1 MAKSRVTKVVKTTK
15 LKSSLNDNASK
26 PNPKCFVIMPFG
38 GWFDN
43 YYEDIYIPAIENAG
57 FDAKRADDL
66 YRPGNIVND
75 IWNYT
80 KESTVVLAD
89 LTNKNPNVFYELGL
103 AHAITKPAVLI
114 TASMDDVPFD
124 LRSLRV
130 IVYDKN
136 SPNWGDI
143 LQEKITKALKET
155 LSSPQDSIPPTFL
168 DINVEKIQVSPENK
182 EILELR
188 TEIESL
194 KREVRTSPNLRRKLS
209 RMEEQIDPREAE
221 MLIEGYLKRGIDIA
235 IIAEKLEPLG
245 PPRDWTYRRIEQMQ
259 RKNKQDK

>member
-1 MAKSRVTKVVKTTK
+1 MAKTRTVKQIVKKVTTE
-15 LKSSLNDNASK
+15 SEK
-26 PNPKCFVIMPFG
+26 PQCFVIMPFG

-43 YYEDIYIPAIENAG
+43 YYVDIYIPAIENAG

-103 AHAITKPAVLI
+103 AHAITRPAVLI

-143 LQEKITKALKET
+143 LQDKITKALQET
-155 LSSPQDSIPPTFL
+155 LKNPEDAIPPTFL
-168 DINVEKIQVSPENK
+168 EVADTKKLEVTPESK
-182 EILELR
+182 ELLELKND
-188 TEIESL
+188 IDLL
-194 KREVRTSPNLRRKLS
+194 KREIRSTNHRRRL
-209 RMEEQIDPREAE
+209 RMEEQIEPKEAE
-221 MLIEGYLKRGIDIA
+221 MLIESYLKKGLDEA
-235 IIAEKLEPLG
+235 LIAEKLEPLG
-245 PPRDWTYRRIEQMQ
+245 PPREWTYKHIKMIKERMT
-259 RKNKQDK
+259 DKE

>member
-1 MAKSRVTKVVKTTK
+1 MAKTRTTK
-15 LKSSLNDNASK
+15 TVKKTITEKEK
-26 PNPKCFVIMPFG
+26 PQCFVIMPFG

-43 YYEDIYIPAIENAG
+43 YYVDIYIPAIENAG
-57 FDAKRADDL
+57 FESKRADDL

-103 AHAITKPAVLI
+103 AHAITRPAVLI

-136 SPNWGDI
+136 SPNWGD
-143 LQEKITKALKET
+143 LLEDKITKALKET
-155 LSSPQDSIPPTFL
+155 LKNPEDAIPPTFL
-168 DINVEKIQVSPENK
+168 EVADTKKIEVSPESK
-182 EILELR
+182 ELLELKND
-188 TEIESL
+188 IDLL
-194 KREVRTSPNLRRKLS
+194 KREVRSTNHRRRPTRL
-209 RMEEQIDPREAE
+209 EEQIDPKEAE
-221 MLIEGYLKRGIDIA
+221 MLIESYLKKGLDEA
-235 IIAEKLEPLG
+235 VIAEKLEPLG
-245 PPRDWTYRRIEQMQ
+245 PPREWTYKHMKIIKERIAG
-259 RKNKQDK
+259 KK

>member
-1 MAKSRVTKVVKTTK
+1 MAKTRNTKAVIKTTNE
-15 LKSSLNDNASK
+15 SEK
-26 PNPKCFVIMPFG
+26 PQCFVIMPFG

-43 YYEDIYIPAIENAG
+43 YYVDIYIPAIENAG

-103 AHAITKPAVLI
+103 AHAITRPAVLI

-143 LQEKITKALKET
+143 LQDKITKALQET
-155 LSSPQDSIPPTFL
+155 LKNPEDAIPPTFL
-168 DINVEKIQVSPENK
+168 EVADTNKIEVTPESK
-182 EILELR
+182 ELLELKND
-188 TEIESL
+188 IDL
-194 KREVRTSPNLRRKLS
+194 IKREISSTNPKRRMRL
-209 RMEEQIDPREAE
+209 EEQIDPKEAE
-221 MLIEGYLKRGIDIA
+221 MLIESYLRKGLDEA
-235 IIAEKLEPLG
+235 LIAEKLEPLG
-245 PPRDWTYRRIEQMQ
+245 PPREWTYKHMKIIKERLDG
-259 RKNKQDK
+259 K